1 MTRKLSV
8 LLLALLALVSCKSQY
23 DALLASNDVDA
34 KYKAAF
40 DYFNQGK
47 YQKSAAMFE
56 SLSMLTS
63 GTEKDDTV
71 QYYRGLSNY
80 RYKDFETAEGNFAS
94 FVETYPHSTFTPEA
108 LFLRLDCLYRATY
121 RYELDQ
127 APTRTA
133 MQAINEYLR
142 AYPSSDHA
150 EDCRGMLKEL
160 GDRLD
165 TKAFESAKRYF
176 KMEDYMAAR
185 VALKNVLRDDA
196 ENIYREEI
204 LYYIA
209 KSSYKYA
216 QLSVHAKQRERYLTF
231 IDDYLNFVGEAP
243 ESPYRREMDALYARA
258 QRALG
263 RHVDADELL
272 SERDKDFERERKA
285 SAKTK

>member
-8 LLLALLALVSCKSQY
+8 LLLSLLALVSCKSQY

-133 MQAINEYLR
+133 MQAIPTPASCLR
-142 AYPSSDHA
+142 ATPRTTIGATVTAPAAVSAMSVA
-150 EDCRGMLKEL
+150 SFFGSVLV
-160 GDRLD
+160 
-165 TKAFESAKRYF
+165 KACGRNF
-176 KMEDYMAAR
+176 
-185 VALKNVLRDDA
+185 
-196 ENIYREEI
+196 
-204 LYYIA
+204 
-209 KSSYKYA
+209 
-216 QLSVHAKQRERYLTF
+216 LT
-231 IDDYLNFVGEAP
+231 I
-243 ESPYRREMDALYARA
+243 PYE
-258 QRALG
+258 
-263 RHVDADELL
+263 VP
-272 SERDKDFERERKA
+272 
-285 SAKTK
+285 T